1 MYASASQYRN
11 TQVTTASPEKILLML
26 YDGAINFSKIAL
38 DRMSQ
43 RDVAGKGT
51 YLSKALAIVTELMN
65 TLDREVGGEIA
76 QNLDRLYIYVI
87 GEFTKANLNNDSKS
101 LENAI
106 TTLSHLRDTW
116 IGAVEIV
123 QKERSEAREQRI
135 LAAG

>member
-1 MYASASQYRN
+1 MYASANQYRN
-11 TQVTTASPEKILLML
+11 MQVTTASPEKILLML

-38 DRMSQ
+38 DRMDQ
-43 RDVAGKGT
+43 KDVAGKGT

-65 TLDREVGGEIA
+65 SLDREVGGEIA
-76 QNLDRLYIYVI
+76 QNLDKLYLYVI

-106 TTLSHLRDTW
+106 TILSHLRDTW

-123 QKERSEAREQRI
+123 QKERSVAREQRI